1 MKAVLIGATGA
12 TGKEVLDLLLAHDKF
27 TEVVALV
34 RKPLPIAHEKLHAVV
49 VDFDNLSRWSDVI
62 QGDVVFSCL
71 GTTLKDAGSKE
82 AQFKVDH
89 DYQYEFAKLAKK
101 NGIPT
106 FLLISSSGADPKS
119 WIFYSRMKG
128 QLEQNIEALDFE
140 SFLAFRPG
148 ALLRPQSDRK
158 GEKIGVSVISFF
170 NKIGLFRNMAPL
182 PVSRLAALM
191 VRYSISPPIGYTVV
205 GSGRILK
212 ESKKL
217 VK

>member
-12 TGKEVLDLLLAHDKF
+12 TGREVLDLLLANEQF
-27 TEVVALV
+27 TEVVALA
-34 RKPLPIAHEKLHAVV
+34 RKPLAIKHEKLSAVV
-49 VDFDNLSRWSDVI
+49 VDFDNLSRWTDVI
-62 QGDVVFSCL
+62 QGDVAFSCL

-89 DYQYEFAKLAKK
+89 DYQYEFARLAKK
-101 NGIPT
+101 NGIST
-106 FLLISSSGADPKS
+106 FLLISSSGADSKS
-119 WIFYSRMKG
+119 WIFYSRIKG
-128 QLEQNIEALDFE
+128 QLEQEIEALNFE

-148 ALLRPQSDRK
+148 ALVRPKTERT
-158 GEKIGVSVISFF
+158 GEKIGVSIISFL

-182 PVSRLAALM
+182 SVRRLAALM
-191 VRYSISPPIGYTVV
+191 VRYGISPPMGYTIV

-217 VK
+217 RT